1 MNAAGRQEFKATLHL
16 EEHGHIT
23 LEAGPRVPIA
33 GGPPIDFGGT
43 TIRWSPEHLVVGA
56 AGLCFLS
63 TLEWQAGGRGIE
75 LMDVR
80 CTARGT
86 IEMTSRGLA
95 FNAID
100 LDLVAT
106 AAPGQANALRDA
118 IARAQARCLVSA
130 SLTCPVRVRA
140 EVTEGHV
147 G

>member
-1 MNAAGRQEFKATLHL
+1 MNAAGPQEFKATLRL

-23 LEAGPRVPIA
+23 VEASPRVPIA
-33 GGPPIDFGGT
+33 GGPPVVFGGT
-43 TIRWSPEHLVVGA
+43 TIRWSPEHLLLGA

-75 LMDVR
+75 LIDVR

-86 IEMTSRGLA
+86 IELTPHGLA
-95 FNAID
+95 FTAID

-106 AAPGQANALRDA
+106 AAPGQGDALRDV
-118 IARAQARCLVSA
+118 IARTQAHCLVSA
-130 SLTCPVRVRA
+130 SLACPIRVRA
-140 EVTEGHV
+140 DVNQGRL